1 MGRPL
6 KKVFFGNTSTG
17 GQQIE
22 GYAWTA
28 GDDKARLSYIVKQ
41 KTTNSYVMQSVDGSG
56 VPGGSQV
63 YLVNGN
69 VTGAG
74 QGNIKVLP
82 YGDGGEGATATA
94 NLGAYSATVVVS
106 GTGDVGADYYPT
118 QVLNVS
124 GGTYTGNQQANV
136 AVQSVK
142 IRTVVANNPGTGYAQ
157 GDYFIFSGA
166 GFTSDA
172 NVVVAG
178 VDGNG
183 NITALSIG
191 SAGVYTSSQLRTDP
205 VTANTAV
212 TSAGV
217 NADFNIGWGVNTLTI
232 ANAGDYPTIPS
243 NPVTLV
249 GAGVGTGATANLI
262 YKVSSVKVT
271 AGGSGY
277 NELAPAVTFSP
288 AGATAHATISGG
300 AVASVVVDT
309 GGTSYTAKPTV
320 GLVPAGTGYSAPGYA
335 HKITDQIVYTFDGR
349 QFNWL
354 LEGETLPGPGWAH
367 IKSN

>member
-28 GDDKARLSYIVKQ
+28 GDSQARLSYIVKQ
-41 KTTNSYVMQSVDGSG
+41 KTTNSYVMQSVDGTG
-56 VPGGSQV
+56 IAGGGQV

-82 YGDGGEGATATA
+82 YGDGGEGAAATA

-106 GTGDVGADYYPT
+106 GSGGTNADYYPT
-118 QVLNVS
+118 EVLNVS

-142 IRTVVANNPGTGYAQ
+142 IRTVVANDPGTGYAQ

-166 GFTSDA
+166 GFTTNA
-172 NVVVAG
+172 NVVVSG

-183 NITALSIG
+183 NITALSIS
-191 SAGVYTSSQLRTDP
+191 SAGVYTSSTLRSDP

-212 TSAGV
+212 TSGGV
-217 NADFNIGWGVNTLTI
+217 NATFNIGWGINALTI
-232 ANAGDYPTIPS
+232 ANAGDYPTIPA

-249 GAGVGTGATANLI
+249 GSGTGTGATANLV
-262 YKVSSVKVT
+262 YKVSTVKVT
-271 AGGSGY
+271 AGGTGY
-277 NELAPAVTFSP
+277 NEAAPAVAFNP
-288 AGATAHATISGG
+288 AGATATASIAGG
-300 AVASVVVDT
+300 AVTGIVVNS
-309 GGTSYTAKPTV
+309 GGTSYTAKPQV
-320 GLVPAGTGYSAPGYA
+320 YLLPAGTGYSAPGYA
-335 HKITDQIVYTFDGR
+335 TKITDQIVYTFDGR

-367 IKSN
+367 IKST